1 MPTLEKIT
9 KSPDKCPGDGSNND
23 GDDTAMT
30 DDHAVAA
37 ETVASSSTA
46 AINSNNNEQNNS
58 IEGSADDEQPHH
70 TTPTTPAAANINNI
84 NNNNN
89 NDNMTHHPP
98 TTTSPYT
105 RVDGKGLWR
114 SWKRN
119 FKNKLLALLD
129 LIDNSLDAAIVNTVV
144 DTTNNNKN
152 KDTEE
157 DDFVGRVHIYPDDV
171 ECTTRTSDEDR
182 LTPEVTLSS
191 TTTTTQ
197 RPQQLQTTTSSSS
210 STTAART
217 IRKCTGLCIINNSYK
232 PIRTMEEVLGVYN
245 SSKVNSGAGDIGE
258 NGVGLKQGCKFCFVL
273 CFFFGFIYCIELGWK

>member
-1 MPTLEKIT
+1 MPTLEKVT

-23 GDDTAMT
+23 GDETAMT
-30 DDHAVAA
+30 DDAVA
-37 ETVASSSTA
+37 ETVASSSSTA
-46 AINSNNNEQNNS
+46 AINSYNNEQNNS

-70 TTPTTPAAANINNI
+70 TTPTTPAAAANT

-89 NDNMTHHPP
+89 NMTHHLP

-119 FKNKLLALLD
+119 FKNKRLALLD
-129 LIDNSLDAAIVNTVV
+129 LIDNSLDAAIVTTVV
-144 DTTNNNKN
+144 DTTNNKN

-157 DDFVGRVHIYPDDV
+157 DDFVGRAHIYPDDV
-171 ECTTRTSDEDR
+171 ECSTRTSDEDI
-182 LTPEVTLSS
+182 LAPEVTQSS
-191 TTTTTQ
+191 TTITSS
-197 RPQQLQTTTSSSS
+197 SSSS

-258 NGVGLKQGCKFCFVL
+258 NGVGLKQGCKLFCSV
-273 CFFFGFIYCIELGWK
+273 FFFGFIYCIIDIELGWK